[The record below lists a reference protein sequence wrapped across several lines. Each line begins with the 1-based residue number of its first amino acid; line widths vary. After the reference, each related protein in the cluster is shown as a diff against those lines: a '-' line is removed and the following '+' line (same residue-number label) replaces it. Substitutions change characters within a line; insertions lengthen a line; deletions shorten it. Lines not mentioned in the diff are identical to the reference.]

1 MKCRV
6 SYKTLST
13 VEDYFISEIR
23 HVSSVVSLSS
33 DKHYFA
39 KKGECCCGL
48 SAVIIFQIMNSN
60 SLIYIVAAYQELC
73 LL

>member
-1 MKCRV
+1 M
-6 SYKTLST
+6 SYKTLDT
-13 VEDYFISEIR
+13 LEDYFISEIR

-39 KKGECCCGL
+39 EKGECCCDL
-48 SAVIIFQIMNSN
+48 SAVIIFQINSN
-60 SLIYIVAAYQELC
+60 SLIYIVAAYQDLC

>member
-1 MKCRV
+1 M
-6 SYKTLST
+6 SYKTLDT
-13 VEDYFISEIR
+13 LEDYFISEIR
-23 HVSSVVSLSS
+23 HVSSVVSLSC

-39 KKGECCCGL
+39 EKGECCCGL